1 MLPEEVRREERFVDP
16 KVLYSFNIKQLG
28 QDSPVTLGV
37 DVYMSCAPGERRGPE
52 LKPPGC

>member
-1 MLPEEVRREERFVDP
+1 MLPEEVRREGRFVGP
-16 KVLYSFNIKQLG
+16 KFLHSFNIKQLG

-37 DVYMSCAPGERRGPE
+37 DVHMSCAPGERRGPE